1 MHLSMLASLLHL
13 FQHAFSSSVRPR
25 PVGIFVHELHEP
37 CAGHASQGRRRQRIR
52 LGVVVDIDVQPIH
65 HVEMR
70 IGEEPLH
77 RSIANIGGNR
87 ARHERREV
95 RIGCKGSHVVQ
106 GQPRRGT
113 LAWRRRQL
121 KSHCWC
127 LRWQGLAAGIF
138 AASNSEVVRCRVFS
152 KGIRFHLDLVLHIS
166 RTRLCLAPG
175 PPVPKAVL
183 IWLIQAPSPDPP

>member
-37 CAGHASQGRRRQRIR
+37 GAGHASQGRRRQRIR

-70 IGEEPLH
+70 IGEKPLH
-77 RSIANIGGNR
+77 RGIANIGSNR

-95 RIGCKGSHVVQ
+95 RVVSKGPDVVQ
-106 GQPRRGT
+106 SQPRRGT
-113 LAWRRRQL
+113 LAWQ
-121 KSHCWC
+121 
-127 LRWQGLAAGIF
+127 
-138 AASNSEVVRCRVFS
+138 
-152 KGIRFHLDLVLHIS
+152 S
-166 RTRLCLAPG
+166 REFRLLSWSLLWG
-175 PPVPKAVL
+175 
-183 IWLIQAPSPDPP
+183 